1 MLIER
6 LSKLAS
12 EKSSERRVELLREIT
27 DLFLDGV
34 ELHRE
39 PELVLFDEL
48 MTRIVDDV
56 TEAARSELAER
67 IADVGRAP
75 KTLVLRL
82 ASDIIG
88 VARPILERSTVLTDG
103 DLVDIATTQSDDHRY
118 AISARQT
125 LSSPVTDVL
134 VSHGSARVLVR
145 VAGNDGA
152 ELSPEG
158 ISTLVRQSH
167 ENELLEV
174 TLASRR
180 DSSASDLTALVP
192 KLSAAIAEKL
202 AALGMGE
209 RRGLDLQERLKHHLA
224 ETSRDLRDVVT
235 MASQIRNGT
244 AAVEDSVLKLAR
256 ARRSYDLGALF
267 GILTDIPRQIAIRA
281 MQKREVEPLL
291 VLCRTL
297 GLSWATVSAILE
309 MRSIRAREAYA
320 PSRAMRVLYETL
332 EAQAAERTVRI
343 LRVRARAAD
352 PA

>member
-6 LSKLAS
+6 LSRLAS
-12 EKSSERRVELLREIT
+12 ERSSERRVELLREIT
-27 DLFLDGV
+27 GLFLEGV

-48 MTRIVDDV
+48 MTRVVDDV

-82 ASDIIG
+82 AGDIID
-88 VARPILERSTVLTDG
+88 VARPILERSPALTDE
-103 DLVDIATTQSDDHRY
+103 DLVGIAATRTDDHRY

-134 VSHGSARVLVR
+134 VRHGSARVLAR
-145 VAGNDGA
+145 VAGHDGA
-152 ELSPEG
+152 ELSPESV
-158 ISTLVRQSH
+158 STLVRQSGDD
-167 ENELLEV
+167 ELLEAAMV
-174 TLASRR
+174 ARR
-180 DSSASDLTALVP
+180 DRAARDLAALVP
-192 KLSAAIAEKL
+192 KLSAAVAERL

-209 RRGLDLQERLKHHLA
+209 RRSVDLQERLKRHLA

-235 MASQIRNGT
+235 MAAQIRNGR
-244 AAVEDSVLKLAR
+244 AGIEESVLTLAR
-256 ARRSYDLGALF
+256 GRRSYDLGALF

-281 MQKREVEPLL
+281 LQKREVEPLL
-291 VLCRTL
+291 VLCRSL
-297 GLSWATVSAILE
+297 DLSWTAVSAILE
-309 MRSIRAREAYA
+309 MRSVRAREAYA
-320 PSRAMRVLYETL
+320 PSQAMRVLYEAL
-332 EAQAAERTVRI
+332 EAQAAERTVRL